1 MKLQGESLTLA
12 PGPTF
17 PFSITRKLVKSMS
30 EIGFSESKIES
41 PEELL
46 VRRAVEDPFARS
58 FALRDGNSSN
68 SGLEPSLR

>member
-1 MKLQGESLTLA
+1 
-12 PGPTF
+12 
-17 PFSITRKLVKSMS
+17 MS

-41 PEELL
+41 PEKLL